1 LRGAA
6 EAERAFVSGEG
17 NASSYLDSKSV
28 NEIRRGCW
36 FPIRRHLKRESWFFA
51 IQIEEYFEFCPEWYR
66 EQRAAALVGQYY
78 VLLRSVLRTRPLLRR
93 CLVRCRHCRIFFLTH
108 PCNGGRKDLGCP
120 FGCSRA
126 HRKQQS
132 TVRSVAYYR
141 DAIGKK
147 KKQALNGK
155 RAKPKTGGIAPQLAR
170 LSLESGSGRWD
181 PLMLE
186 YVRMLVSL
194 IEARSVSRA
203 EILEMLQRVLRQHS
217 LGRRRKIDHA
227 VIWLQEHPP

>member
-1 LRGAA
+1 M
-6 EAERAFVSGEG
+6 
-17 NASSYLDSKSV
+17 
-28 NEIRRGCW
+28 
-36 FPIRRHLKRESWFFA
+36 
-51 IQIEEYFEFCPEWYR
+51 
-66 EQRAAALVGQYY
+66 AALVGQYY

-120 FGCSRA
+120 FGCRKA

-155 RAKPKTGGIAPQLAR
+155 RAKPKSQANRPAA
-170 LSLESGSGRWD
+170 GRWD

-203 EILEMLQRVLRQHS
+203 ELLQMLQRVLRQHS

>member
-1 LRGAA
+1 M
-6 EAERAFVSGEG
+6 
-17 NASSYLDSKSV
+17 
-28 NEIRRGCW
+28 
-36 FPIRRHLKRESWFFA
+36 
-51 IQIEEYFEFCPEWYR
+51 
-66 EQRAAALVGQYY
+66 AALVGQYY
-78 VLLRSVLRTRPLLRR
+78 LLLRSVLRTKPLLRR

-120 FGCSRA
+120 FGCRRA

-141 DAIGKK
+141 DPIGKK
-147 KKQALNGK
+147 KKQALERQARKAQERGQS
-155 RAKPKTGGIAPQLAR
+155 APQLAR
-170 LSLESGSGRWD
+170 LGWKPVLAGWNR
-181 PLMLE
+181 LMLE

-194 IEARSVSRA
+194 IEARSVSPT
-203 EILEMLQRVLRQHS
+203 EIVQMLQRVLRQHS

>member
-1 LRGAA
+1 
-6 EAERAFVSGEG
+6 V
-17 NASSYLDSKSV
+17 
-28 NEIRRGCW
+28 
-36 FPIRRHLKRESWFFA
+36 
-51 IQIEEYFEFCPEWYR
+51 
-66 EQRAAALVGQYY
+66 AALVGQYY

-93 CLVRCRHCRIFFLTH
+93 RLVRCRHCRIFFLTH

-120 FGCSRA
+120 FGCRKA

-155 RAKPKTGGIAPQLAR
+155 RAKPKSEGNRPAA
-170 LSLESGSGRWD
+170 GRWD

-203 EILEMLQRVLRQHS
+203 EILEMLRRVLRQHS
-217 LGRRRKIDHA
+217 LGRRRKIDQA

>member
-1 LRGAA
+1 
-6 EAERAFVSGEG
+6 V
-17 NASSYLDSKSV
+17 
-28 NEIRRGCW
+28 
-36 FPIRRHLKRESWFFA
+36 
-51 IQIEEYFEFCPEWYR
+51 
-66 EQRAAALVGQYY
+66 AALVGQYY

-120 FGCSRA
+120 FGCRKA

-155 RAKPKTGGIAPQLAR
+155 RAKPKSEGNRPAA
-170 LSLESGSGRWD
+170 GRWD

-186 YVRMLVSL
+186 YVRMLVSM